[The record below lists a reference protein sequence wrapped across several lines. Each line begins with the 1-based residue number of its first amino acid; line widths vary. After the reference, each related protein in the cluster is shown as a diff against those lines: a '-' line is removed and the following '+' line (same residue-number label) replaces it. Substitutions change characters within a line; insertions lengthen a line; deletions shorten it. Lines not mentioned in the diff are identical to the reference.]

1 MRTGNQYLQETKG
14 VQASYQRDTSEP
26 DRHQVLRCDMWPC
39 CAVPRCALSVLV
51 AGEGQQLLLT
61 KGAPEFALSRCALTN
76 SGPPP
81 TPVAVETSGR
91 ASVKSTPLNGV
102 MKHDETQQQLQHNK
116 QPTLLPPLASSCTS
130 CKVV

>member
-1 MRTGNQYLQETKG
+1 MSRPVTSVTPQNQTVTKCFAVTCG
-14 VQASYQRDTSEP
+14 R
-26 DRHQVLRCDMWPC
+26 
-39 CAVPRCALSVLV
+39 AVPRCALSVLV